1 MENENKEMMNESD
14 IQEQPDTVVNDTAP
28 VTSVESDST
37 VSAPS
42 AESENT
48 AAVAPVEPDTSAQ
61 APAPKLP
68 IEKLS
73 ARQMLELDACTR
85 CGECSNWCPAYDQD
99 KRESLTPRGRATQF
113 RDIIGRQHGVFNA
126 GSPLGKLLGRKQVT
140 NQEITDFAKDLYACS
155 TCLQCHYVCP
165 VAIDT
170 VELWER
176 IRECIVDTGFGPLPN
191 QKDLVLKTQNYDNP
205 WGQPRSSRARWTKVA
220 KKKKRI
226 NTVPKDISKNK
237 AEVLYFVGC
246 TAAYDTNVEEVGINT
261 VNIFDAAGAD
271 FGFLGNKEK
280 CCGSVLLRMGDAST
294 FKRLC
299 RENTEQFNDLGIKTL
314 VTSCAGCLKTIKEDY
329 PKHAKLNFEVKH
341 TLEYVVD
348 LIKAGRLKLTQP
360 LNMKITYHDPCH
372 LGRHAGIFDAPRELI
387 SLIPGV
393 ELVEMERNREN
404 ARCCGAGGGLKSGYP
419 DMQNQIAQKR
429 VADAL
434 QTGATELVSACPFC
448 YQGLQVGIQ
457 AMDAPIKMRDITEL
471 VCMAIGKAPATEEDL
486 QEKD

>member
-1 MENENKEMMNESD
+1 MENENKEMMNQTD
-14 IQEQPDTVVNDTAP
+14 IQEQSDTVVNDTAP

-37 VSAPS
+37 VSAP
-42 AESENT
+42 
-48 AAVAPVEPDTSAQ
+48 PVEPDTSAQ

-99 KRESLTPRGRATQF
+99 NRESLTPRGRATQF
-113 RDIIGRQHGVFNA
+113 RDIVARQHGAFSA
-126 GSPLGKLLGRKQVT
+126 DSILGRLIGRKQVT
-140 NQEITDFAKDLYACS
+140 NQEVTDFAKDLYACS
-155 TCLQCHYVCP
+155 TCMQCHYVCP

-176 IRECIVDTGFGPLPN
+176 IRECIVDTGFGPLPM
-191 QKDLVLKTQNYDNP
+191 QQDLVLKTINYDNP
-205 WGQPRSSRARWTKVA
+205 WGQPRSSRARWGKVA

-226 NTVPKDISKNK
+226 KEVPKDISKK
-237 AEVLYFVGC
+237 PAEVLYYVGC
-246 TAAYDTNVEEVGINT
+246 TASYDTNVEEVGINT
-261 VNIFDAAGAD
+261 VNILDAAGAD

-280 CCGSVLLRMGDAST
+280 CCGSVLLRMGDAVN

-299 RENTEQFNDLGIKTL
+299 FENIEQFNALGIKTL
-314 VTSCAGCLKTIKEDY
+314 ITSCAGCLKTIKKDY
-329 PKHAKLNFEVKH
+329 PKYGTLNFEVKH

-348 LIKAGRLKLTQP
+348 LIKAGRLQLNNP

-393 ELVEMERNREN
+393 EFVEMERNREN
-404 ARCCGAGGGLKSGYP
+404 SRCCGAGGGLKSGYP
-419 DMQNQIAQKR
+419 DMQNQISQKR

-434 QTGATELVSACPFC
+434 ETGATELVSACPFC
-448 YQGLQVGIQ
+448 YQGLQIGIQ

-471 VCMAIGKAPATEEDL
+471 VCMAMGVAPATVEDVKE
-486 QEKD
+486 QE